1 MSDITKCSPTKLK
14 PKCNSCYRMTAPTNK
29 YRQSY
34 SNFYDECDKYYWSV
48 TVKPKLRISIT
59 ASDYTKKMDKIIAK
73 YNSSQIDE
81 ALIALLNEANKYVIR
96 RKVVRKGNRK
106 GGQKGYKK
114 KKCRKK

>member
-1 MSDITKCSPTKLK
+1 
-14 PKCNSCYRMTAPTNK
+14 MTTPN
-29 YRQSY
+29 R
-34 SNFYDECDKYYWSV
+34 
-48 TVKPKLRISIT
+48 RISIS
-59 ASDYTKKMDKIIAK
+59 ASDYNQKMDKIIAK